1 MREGRHGAA
10 PQLEYVDMKMRVS
23 RKQAPVAVA
32 AAAPGTGVAV
42 GRPRRRMTLQLQRT
56 MEGYLFVG
64 PWVLGFLVF
73 LAWPLF
79 QSFYLSFHELQATSL
94 SDLKV
99 RGIDNYKEAFFIDA
113 RFLPNLKTTLTNNA
127 LDIPVIMIFSLF
139 SAILANQK
147 IKGIIGF
154 RAVFFLPLVI
164 GSAQVIQQLFAQGVG
179 GAVLSRGV
187 TVQQLVEQFMGPDA
201 AAGVTDLL
209 NRLLFVL
216 WKTGVQMLIF
226 LAGLNSVSPV
236 LYEAARVD
244 GATDWDRFWKVTLPL
259 LSPVILVNL
268 VYTIVD
274 SFTDPFNQ
282 VLTYVQQTAFAGGFR
297 LGYAAAL
304 GWIYFVIVFLIL
316 AIVVKITNRYVF
328 YAGERNS

>member
-1 MREGRHGAA
+1 MKIRVNRKE
-10 PQLEYVDMKMRVS
+10 PQFT
-23 RKQAPVAVA
+23 VAVDGRDVLSSA
-32 AAAPGTGVAV
+32 GAV
-42 GRPRRRMTLQLQRT
+42 TPRRRRMTLSIQRT
-56 MEGYLFVG
+56 LEGYFFVS
-64 PWVLGFLVF
+64 PWVLGFIVF

-94 SDLKV
+94 SDLKF
-99 RGIDNYKEAFFIDA
+99 RGLLNYHEAFFIDA
-113 RFLPNLKTTLTNNA
+113 RFLPRLKETLTNNL
-127 LDIPVIMIFSLF
+127 LDVPVIMIFSLF

-147 IKGIIGF
+147 IKGVIGF

-187 TVQQLVEQFMGPDA
+187 NLQELAFQYLGPDA
-201 AAGVTDLL
+201 ANGVEALL

-226 LAGLNSVSPV
+226 LAGLNAVSPV

-268 VYTIVD
+268 VYTVVD
-274 SFTDPFNQ
+274 QFTDTFNQ
-282 VLTYVQQTAFAGGFR
+282 VLTYIQQTAFAGGFR

-304 GWIYFVIVFLIL
+304 GWIYFFVVFVIL
-316 AIVVKITNRYVF
+316 ALVVRITNRYVF
-328 YAGERNS
+328 YAGERNN

>member
-1 MREGRHGAA
+1 
-10 PQLEYVDMKMRVS
+10 
-23 RKQAPVAVA
+23 
-32 AAAPGTGVAV
+32 
-42 GRPRRRMTLQLQRT
+42 
-56 MEGYLFVG
+56 
-64 PWVLGFLVF
+64 
-73 LAWPLF
+73 
-79 QSFYLSFHELQATSL
+79 
-94 SDLKV
+94 
-99 RGIDNYKEAFFIDA
+99 
-113 RFLPNLKTTLTNNA
+113 
-127 LDIPVIMIFSLF
+127 MIFSLF

-147 IKGIIGF
+147 IKGVTAF

-164 GSAQVIQQLFAQGVG
+164 GSAQVIQQLFDQGVG

-187 TVQQLVEQFMGPDA
+187 NIQELAFQYLGPDA
-201 AAGVTDLL
+201 ASGVEGIL

-274 SFTDPFNQ
+274 SFTDTFNL
-282 VLTYVQQTAFAGGFR
+282 VLQYIQQTAFAGGFR

-304 GWIYFVIVFLIL
+304 GWIYFAIVFIIL
-316 AIVVKITNRYVF
+316 AVVVKITNRYVF
-328 YAGERNS
+328 YAGDRSS

>member
-1 MREGRHGAA
+1 
-10 PQLEYVDMKMRVS
+10 MKMRVR
-23 RKQAPVAVA
+23 RKEPQLAVAGAGGGDAPVDVVS
-32 AAAPGTGVAV
+32 TG
-42 GRPRRRMTLQLQRT
+42 RRRRRMSLSFQRT
-56 MEGYLFVG
+56 LEGYFFVA
-64 PWVLGFLVF
+64 PWVVGFVIF
-73 LAWPLF
+73 MAWPLF
-79 QSFYLSFHELQATSL
+79 QSFFLSFHELQATSL
-94 SDLKV
+94 SDLKF

-113 RFLPNLKTTLTNNA
+113 RFLPRLKDTLTQNL
-127 LDIPVIMIFSLF
+127 LDVPVIMIFSLF

-147 IKGIIGF
+147 IKGVIAF

-164 GSAQVIQQLFAQGVG
+164 GSAQVIQQLFDQGVG

-187 TVQQLVEQFMGPDA
+187 NIQDLAFQYLGPDA
-201 AAGVTDLL
+201 ASGVEALL

-274 SFTDPFNQ
+274 SFTDTFNL
-282 VLTYVQQTAFAGGFR
+282 VLQYIQQTAFAGGFR

-304 GWIYFVIVFLIL
+304 GWIYFLIVFVIL
-316 AIVVKITNRYVF
+316 AVVVRVTNRYVF
-328 YAGERNS
+328 YAGDRQS

>member
-1 MREGRHGAA
+1 MKIRVNRKEQKLALAGANGGTVT
-10 PQLEYVDMKMRVS
+10 ES
-23 RKQAPVAVA
+23 SQAQPK
-32 AAAPGTGVAV
+32 
-42 GRPRRRMTLQLQRT
+42 RRRMTLTMQRT
-56 MEGYLFVG
+56 LEGYFFVA
-64 PWVLGFLVF
+64 PWVVGFLIF

-94 SDLKV
+94 TDLKF

-113 RFLPNLKTTLTNNA
+113 RFLPFLKQTLTQN
-127 LDIPVIMIFSLF
+127 LSDVPIIMIFSLF

-147 IKGIIGF
+147 IKGVIGF
-154 RAVFFLPLVI
+154 RAVFFLPLII

-179 GAVLSRGV
+179 GAVLSQGV
-187 TVQQLVEQFMGPDA
+187 NVQDLAYQYLGPDA
-201 AAGVTDLL
+201 AQNIEDVL
-209 NRLLFVL
+209 NRLVFVL
-216 WKTGVQMLIF
+216 WRTGVQMLIF
-226 LAGLNSVSPV
+226 LAGLNAVSPV

-268 VYTIVD
+268 VYTLVD
-274 SFTDPFNQ
+274 SFTDPFNA

-304 GWIYFVIVFLIL
+304 GWIYFFIVF
-316 AIVVKITNRYVF
+316 IVLMVVVGLTNRYVY
-328 YAGERNS
+328 YAGERNG

>member
-1 MREGRHGAA
+1 
-10 PQLEYVDMKMRVS
+10 
-23 RKQAPVAVA
+23 
-32 AAAPGTGVAV
+32 
-42 GRPRRRMTLQLQRT
+42 
-56 MEGYLFVG
+56 
-64 PWVLGFLVF
+64 VF
-73 LAWPLF
+73 MAWPLF
-79 QSFYLSFHELQATSL
+79 QSFFLSFHELQATSL
-94 SDLKV
+94 SDLKF

-113 RFLPNLKTTLTNNA
+113 RFLPRLSSTLQQNLS
-127 LDIPVIMIFSLF
+127 DVPVIMVFSLF

-147 IKGIIGF
+147 IRGVMGF

-164 GSAQVIQQLFAQGVG
+164 GSAQVIQQLNTQGVG
-179 GAVLSRGV
+179 GLVLSRGV
-187 TVQQLVEQFMGPDA
+187 NVQELAFQYVGPDA
-201 AAGVTDLL
+201 AQAIEGVL

-268 VYTIVD
+268 VYSIVD
-274 SFTDPFNQ
+274 TFTDPFNQ
-282 VLTYVQQTAFAGGFR
+282 VLTYIQQTAFAGGFR

-304 GWIYFVIVFLIL
+304 GWIYFFLIFAIL
-316 AIVVKITNRYVF
+316 AVVVKVTNRYVF
-328 YAGERNS
+328 YAGERSS

>member
-1 MREGRHGAA
+1 
-10 PQLEYVDMKMRVS
+10 MKKRV
-23 RKQAPVAVA
+23 RRNQPAVAVA
-32 AAAPGTGVAV
+32 TAGGGTASVPEAGA
-42 GRPRRRMTLQLQRT
+42 RRRQRRMTLQMQRT
-56 MEGYLFVG
+56 IEGYFFVA
-64 PWVLGFLVF
+64 PWVIGFLIF
-73 LAWPLF
+73 LAWPLI

-94 SDLKV
+94 SDLKF

-113 RFLPNLKTTLTNNA
+113 RFLPALRTTLQQNL
-127 LDIPVIMIFSLF
+127 LDVPVIMIFSLF

-147 IKGIIGF
+147 IRGVIGF

-164 GSAQVIQQLFAQGVG
+164 GSAQVIQQLFNQGVG
-179 GAVLSRGV
+179 GAVLSSGV
-187 TVQQLVEQFMGPDA
+187 DIQDIAFQYLGPDA
-201 AAGVTDLL
+201 AASVTDLL

-268 VYTIVD
+268 VYTLVD
-274 SFTDPFNQ
+274 SFTDPFNT

-304 GWIYFVIVFLIL
+304 GWIYFFIVFAIL

>member
-1 MREGRHGAA
+1 
-10 PQLEYVDMKMRVS
+10 MKIAVS
-23 RKQAPVAVA
+23 RDDGLAVARSTAPV
-32 AAAPGTGVAV
+32 
-42 GRPRRRMTLQLQRT
+42 RRRRLSLTTQR
-56 MEGYLFVG
+56 MLEGYFFVS
-64 PWVLGFLVF
+64 PWIVGFLVF

-79 QSFYLSFHELQATSL
+79 QSFFLSFHELQATSL
-94 SDLKV
+94 TDLKWK
-99 RGIDNYKEAFFIDA
+99 GIDNYKEAFFIDA
-113 RFLPNLKTTLTNNA
+113 RFVPKLLATLKNNL
-127 LDIPVIMIFSLF
+127 LDVPVIMIFSLF

-147 IKGIIGF
+147 IKGVIGF

-164 GSAQVIQQLFAQGVG
+164 GSAQVIKQLFAQGVG
-179 GAVLSRGV
+179 GATLSQGV
-187 TVQQLVEQFMGPDA
+187 DVQELVYQYIGPDA
-201 AAGVTDLL
+201 AAGVSDLL

-274 SFTDPFNQ
+274 SFTDTFNE
-282 VLTYVQQTAFAGGFR
+282 VLEYIQQTAFAGGFR
-297 LGYAAAL
+297 LGYAASL
-304 GWIYFVIVFLIL
+304 GWVYFAVVFVILF
-316 AIVVKITNRYVF
+316 VVVRITNQYVF
-328 YAGERNS
+328 YAGDRNG

>member
-1 MREGRHGAA
+1 MAIRMGVRRKEPSTALAVDAATGPGGGR
-10 PQLEYVDMKMRVS
+10 
-23 RKQAPVAVA
+23 RK
-32 AAAPGTGVAV
+32 
-42 GRPRRRMTLQLQRT
+42 RPMSLQTQRT
-56 MEGYLFVG
+56 LEGYFFVA

-94 SDLKV
+94 SDLKF

-113 RFLPNLKTTLTNNA
+113 RFLPRLLGTLKQNL
-127 LDIPVIMIFSLF
+127 LDVPVIMIFSLF

-147 IKGIIGF
+147 IKGAMAF

-164 GSAQVIQQLFAQGVG
+164 GSALVIRQLFAQGVG
-179 GAVLSRGV
+179 GLVLSQGV
-187 TVQQLVEQFMGPDA
+187 NIEDLAFQYIGPDA
-201 AAGVTDLL
+201 AAGITDLL

-216 WKTGVQMLIF
+216 WRTGVQMLIF
-226 LAGLNSVSPV
+226 LAGLNAISPV

-268 VYTIVD
+268 VYTLVD
-274 SFTDPFNQ
+274 SFTDAFND
-282 VLTYVQQTAFAGGFR
+282 VLAYIQSTAFAGGFR

-304 GWIYFVIVFLIL
+304 GWIYFLIIFVILVV
-316 AIVVKITNRYVF
+316 VVKVTNRYVF
-328 YAGERNS
+328 YAGERQS

>member
-1 MREGRHGAA
+1 
-10 PQLEYVDMKMRVS
+10 
-23 RKQAPVAVA
+23 
-32 AAAPGTGVAV
+32 
-42 GRPRRRMTLQLQRT
+42 
-56 MEGYLFVG
+56 
-64 PWVLGFLVF
+64 
-73 LAWPLF
+73 
-79 QSFYLSFHELQATSL
+79 
-94 SDLKV
+94 
-99 RGIDNYKEAFFIDA
+99 
-113 RFLPNLKTTLTNNA
+113 
-127 LDIPVIMIFSLF
+127 MIFSLF

-147 IKGIIGF
+147 IKGVMGF

-187 TVQQLVEQFMGPDA
+187 NVQELAFQYLGPDA
-201 AAGVTDLL
+201 ASGVEALL

-274 SFTDPFNQ
+274 SFTDTFNL
-282 VLTYVQQTAFAGGFR
+282 VLQYIQQTAFAGGFR

-304 GWIYFVIVFLIL
+304 GWIYFAIVFVIL

-328 YAGERNS
+328 YAGDRSS

>member
-1 MREGRHGAA
+1 
-10 PQLEYVDMKMRVS
+10 MKMRIA
-23 RKQAPVAVA
+23 RKDTQVEAGGTTVLVA
-32 AAAPGTGVAV
+32 APSK
-42 GRPRRRMTLQLQRT
+42 RRVTLRLQRT
-56 MEGYLFVG
+56 LEGYFFVA
-64 PWVLGFLVF
+64 PWVFGFLIF
-73 LAWPLF
+73 LAFPLL

-113 RFLPNLKTTLTNNA
+113 RFLPNLNSTLTANI
-127 LDIPVIMIFSLF
+127 LDVPVIMIFSLF

-147 IKGIIGF
+147 IKGAMAF

-164 GSAQVIQQLFAQGVG
+164 GSAQVIRQLFDQGVG
-179 GAVLSRGV
+179 GLVLSRGV
-187 TVQQLVEQFMGPDA
+187 NVQELVFQFIGADA
-201 AAGVTDLL
+201 ASGVSDLL

-216 WKTGVQMLIF
+216 WKTSVQMLIF
-226 LAGLNSVSPV
+226 LAGLNNVAPT

-268 VYTIVD
+268 VYTIVE

-282 VLTYVQQTAFAGGFR
+282 VLSYIQATAFAGGFR

-304 GWIYFVIVFLIL
+304 GWIYFAIIFVVL
-316 AIVVKITNRYVF
+316 AIMIRITNRYVF
-328 YAGERNS
+328 YAGERQS

>member
-1 MREGRHGAA
+1 
-10 PQLEYVDMKMRVS
+10 MKLSLAVPRPS
-23 RKQAPVAVA
+23 RARKDEN
-32 AAAPGTGVAV
+32 GTNGTN
-42 GRPRRRMTLQLQRT
+42 GTKSTTRRRMSLTLQRT
-56 MEGYLFVG
+56 LEGYFFVA
-64 PWVLGFLVF
+64 PWVVGFLIF
-73 LAWPLF
+73 MAWPLF
-79 QSFYLSFHELQATSL
+79 QSFFLSFHELQATSL
-94 SDLKV
+94 SDLKF

-113 RFLPNLKTTLTNNA
+113 RFLPRLKDTLTQNL
-127 LDIPVIMIFSLF
+127 LDVPVIMIFSLF

-147 IKGIIGF
+147 IKGVIAF

-164 GSAQVIQQLFAQGVG
+164 GSAQVIQQLFDQGVG
-179 GAVLSRGV
+179 GAVLSQGV
-187 TVQQLVEQFMGPDA
+187 DIQELVFQYLGPDA
-201 AAGVTDLL
+201 SAGVESLL

-274 SFTDPFNQ
+274 SFTDTFNQ
-282 VLTYVQQTAFAGGFR
+282 VLQYIQQTAFAGGFR

-304 GWIYFVIVFLIL
+304 GWIYFLIVFVIL
-316 AIVVKITNRYVF
+316 ALVVRVTNRYVF
-328 YAGERNS
+328 YAGERGG